1 LHVAILV
8 TGCAGYIGSVLT
20 KLLVE
25 EGFEVYGL
33 DALYFGDQGIRDLIG
48 EREVKLIVGDTRSF
62 DPSAIEWDRVEAVVD
77 LAAISQPDPLNRVGQ
92 DLFREVNYCGPIRV
106 ATLAKERGVKRY
118 VFAST
123 CSVYGY
129 SEAVVSEESR
139 PNPLE
144 SYAET
149 KRMVEEYLLGRLQ
162 GGGFNVTVL
171 RIATVYG
178 YSPKIRF
185 DLVVNAM
192 TLSLY
197 KTGRIRV
204 GRPGTQER
212 PVVHVRDVAEAF
224 LRVLEAPLD
233 KVSGEVFNVGSNEQ
247 NYRII
252 DLAHEVGRAVG
263 RPYEIE
269 MYGEPDARSYRV
281 DFTKISRVLNFRARR
296 TVAEGAR
303 EVYKALEEGVVRD
316 EPYTRVID
324 WWAHLRSQ
332 GVVKPLGFTTPLG
345 A

>member
-1 LHVAILV
+1 MAVFV
-8 TGCAGYIGSVLT
+8 TGCAGYIGSVLAR
-20 KLLVE
+20 LLMNR
-25 EGFEVYGL
+25 GFEVLCL
-33 DALYFGDQGIRDLIG
+33 DALLFGDVGIRDLAG
-48 EREVKLIVGDTRSF
+48 ERGFKLIVGDTRTF
-62 DPSAIEWDRVEAVVD
+62 DPSSVEWSRVEAVVD
-77 LAAISQPDPLNRVGQ
+77 LAAISQPDPLGRVGP
-92 DLFREVNYCGPIRV
+92 DLFREVNLFGPLRV
-106 ATLAKERGVKRY
+106 ASLAKRHGVKRY
-118 VFAST
+118 IFAST

-129 SEAVVSEESR
+129 SEAVISEESK

-149 KRMVEEYLLGRLQ
+149 KYAVERHLLERLQ

-178 YSPKIRF
+178 YSPKMRF

-204 GRPGTQER
+204 GRPGTQAR
-212 PVVHVRDVAEAF
+212 PVVHVKDVAEAF
-224 LRVLEAPLD
+224 LKVLEAPLD
-233 KVSGEVFNVGSNEQ
+233 KVSGEVLNVGSNEQ

-252 DLAHEVGRAVG
+252 DLAHEIGKAIG
-263 RPYEIE
+263 KPYEIE

-281 DFTKISRVLNFRARR
+281 DFTKISRVLNFKARY
-296 TVAEGAR
+296 TVADGAR
-303 EVYKALEEGVVRD
+303 EVYRALEEGTVRD

-332 GVVKPLGFTTPLG
+332 GAVKPLGIAPPEGLI
-345 A
+345 

>member
-1 LHVAILV
+1 MTVFI
-8 TGCAGYIGSVLT
+8 TGCAGYIGSVVT
-20 KLLVE
+20 RLLIDR
-25 EGFEVYGL
+25 GFEVLCL
-33 DALYFGDQGIRDLIG
+33 DALLFGDIGIRSLVG
-48 EREVKLIVGDTRSF
+48 EKSFKLVVGDTRTF
-62 DPSAIEWDRVEAVVD
+62 DPVSVEWSGIEAVVD
-77 LAAISQPDPLNRVGQ
+77 LAAISQPDPLSKVGL
-92 DLFREVNYCGPIRV
+92 DLFREVNLFGPLRV
-106 ATLAKERGVKRY
+106 ALIAKKYGVERY

-129 SEAVVSEESR
+129 SETVASEDSK

-149 KRMVEEYLLGRLQ
+149 KHAVERFLLERLH
-162 GGGFNVTVL
+162 GGGFNVTIL

-178 YSPKIRF
+178 YSPKMRF

-204 GRPGTQER
+204 GRPGTQMR
-212 PVVHVRDVAEAF
+212 PVVHVKDVAEAF

-252 DLAHEVGRAVG
+252 DLAHEIGRAIG
-263 RPYEIE
+263 KPYEIE

-281 DFTKISRVLNFRARR
+281 DFTKISRVLNFRARY
-296 TVAEGAR
+296 TVADGAR
-303 EVYKALEEGVVRD
+303 EVYRALEEGTIRD

-332 GVVKPLGFTTPLG
+332 GAVKPLGLTPPEGLS
-345 A
+345 